1 MNSGVYIERHIKR
14 DWNEWIYLSFINQD
28 WVRTNCEKDKDNRS
42 QWEQLFY
49 LHKMYNESNIFLKFK
64 NTRFYSNK
72 KTSTAHLTL
81 YLLFFFWGDHSLPLT
96 FPPPFCFLWCLPFAA
111 LFTIDPRS
119 QTRAIHSIG
128 PPFILYLIHYSTGC
142 GLWSLIGNCIGEIT
156 DKWKVG
162 QNLLVARSFFCI
174 ILVFLV
180 VNKVWVTK
188 KKKI

>member
-81 YLLFFFWGDHSLPLT
+81 YLLFFFLRRSFSSPHFPPSLLFPLMFTICCFIYYRSKEPNTSYTLHRPSIHSLFDSLQHWMWSVIFDRKLYRRNHWQMKSRTKFTSGT
-96 FPPPFCFLWCLPFAA
+96 FFFLHYFG
-111 LFTIDPRS
+111 LFS
-119 QTRAIHSIG
+119 
-128 PPFILYLIHYSTGC
+128 C
-142 GLWSLIGNCIGEIT
+142 
-156 DKWKVG
+156 K
-162 QNLLVARSFFCI
+162 
-174 ILVFLV
+174 
-180 VNKVWVTK
+180 
-188 KKKI
+188 